1 MLTEPRIILASQSK
15 YRAEQLQKLNYPFE
29 QIASECDE
37 SPHAAET
44 VLSLVERLAEKKAQ
58 FIAEKLNLKNCEQE
72 WVVIGSDQAIALDHH
87 ILGKPGSHEIAK
99 QQLLTCSGRV
109 LRVYTSLCVLSK
121 KSPYR
126 QIDVIVTDVIMRT
139 LSEATIEHYL
149 QLEKPYDC
157 AGAIKSEG
165 LGIGLI
171 AGIYGQD
178 PAGLIG
184 LPLIRLT
191 DFLLA
196 LEYQV
201 PG

>member
-1 MLTEPRIILASQSK
+1 MIKPRIILASQSK
-15 YRAEQLQKLNYPFE
+15 YRAEQLRKLNYPFE
-29 QIASECDE
+29 QVASECDE
-37 SPHAAET
+37 SPYAGET

-58 FIAEKLNLKNCEQE
+58 CIAEKLDLKNCAHE

-87 ILGKPGSHEIAK
+87 MLGKPGSHEIAK
-99 QQLLTCSGRV
+99 HQLLTCSGRV
-109 LRVYTSLCVLSK
+109 LRVYTSLCVLSQ

-126 QIDVIVTDVIMRT
+126 QIDVIVTDVVMRT

-157 AGAIKSEG
+157 AGAIKSESFGNG
-165 LGIGLI
+165 LL
-171 AGIYGQD
+171 AGIYSHD
-178 PAGLIG
+178 PAALVG